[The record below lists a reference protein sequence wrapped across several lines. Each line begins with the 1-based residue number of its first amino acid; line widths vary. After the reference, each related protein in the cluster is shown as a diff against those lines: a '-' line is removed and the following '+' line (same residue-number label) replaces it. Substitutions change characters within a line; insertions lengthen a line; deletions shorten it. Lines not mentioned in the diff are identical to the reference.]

1 MRTNPIFPIRECYC
15 PAHFGNSYEAM
26 WPLERLDYLKE
37 MKWWG
42 FNRFADWMT
51 TTDVCDPTDN
61 QFQTL
66 AVASDERKI
75 AAFRSAQD
83 LGMELN
89 LIITP
94 NHVYLDQQRPA
105 YTAKLR
111 KGIFGQLV
119 CPSHP
124 KARKVILGNFEMWF
138 RKLANA
144 GIRLSAFT
152 GFAYDFGGCA
162 CKKCDPWILTF
173 AELMKEAHGIARNY
187 HPDIEPW
194 VCSWWWTS
202 EEHRLF
208 NDWCRR
214 KAPGWLKG
222 MTMHILY
229 GETSFKNVA
238 VPKGCRKV
246 AFVHI
251 GYSDE
256 VASSDIYTKWG
267 ATIAASRIPATLK
280 GIERQGAAGFQAY
293 SEGIFDDINKAIL
306 AGLASGKATRV
317 RTILKHYARRYFGGD
332 SDAWA
337 DWLGQWGDRRQVDI
351 KRAERDF
358 NNLARKALPGW
369 RLEQL
374 RSKVQLEKL
383 DRQIGQPAVDEWTPS
398 KRNLADQ
405 FWAEQESLQRDV
417 YRLGPVRHVFARKFH
432 CPSWYDSWMKA
443 TASKSDR
450 ELLPTEA

>member
-1 MRTNPIFPIRECYC
+1 MRKNPIFPIRECYC

-66 AVASDERKI
+66 AVAMDDRKI

-83 LGMELN
+83 LGMEIN

-94 NHVYLDQQRPA
+94 NHVYLDQQRTA
-105 YTAKLR
+105 YAARLR
-111 KGIFGQLV
+111 RGIFGQLV

-144 GIRLSAFT
+144 GIRLSGFT

-162 CKKCDPWILTF
+162 CKKCDPWIVTF
-173 AELMKEAHGIARNY
+173 AELMKEAHDIARKC

-194 VCSWWWTS
+194 VCSWWWTE

-246 AFVHI
+246 AFTHI

-267 ATIAASRIPATLK
+267 ATLSPIRIPATLDAIRQK
-280 GIERQGAAGFQAY
+280 GAVGFQAY
-293 SEGIFDDINKAIL
+293 SEGVFDDINKAIL
-306 AGLASGKATRV
+306 AGLASGRARTSH
-317 RTILKHYARRYFGGD
+317 TILKIYARRYFGGD
-332 SDAWA
+332 AEAWA
-337 DWLGQWGDRRQVDI
+337 GWLEQWGDRRTVDVA
-351 KRAERDF
+351 KAERDF
-358 NNLARKALPGW
+358 AKMAPKARPGW

-374 RSKVQLEKL
+374 RSKLRLEKL
-383 DRQIGQPAVDEWTPS
+383 DRTIGRPSQGEWTR
-398 KRNLADQ
+398 KTLGLVDA
-405 FWAEQESLQRDV
+405 FWAEQEHLQRDV
-417 YRLGPVRHVFARKFH
+417 YRLGPVRHVFARRFH
-432 CPSWYDSWMKA
+432 PPKWYDSWMQA
-443 TASKSDR
+443 TARKSDG
-450 ELLPTEA
+450 EILPAEA